1 MILIF
6 GGAYQGKLEYARE
19 HWDFGDNDVFFCD
32 ESLAIDLS
40 KKVIC
45 GLEKFVYACVLEG
58 AEAKDVLKMYDN
70 EAPLR
75 DKIWLVDDISQGVV
89 PIDPDR
95 RAWRESVGRTLLWLG
110 KESDEV
116 HRVFCGLGQ
125 RLK

>member
-6 GGAYQGKLEYARE
+6 GGAYQGKLEYAKE
-19 HWDFGDNDVFFCD
+19 HWDFGDDDVFFCD
-32 ESLAIDLS
+32 EDLAIDLS

-58 AEAKDVLKMYDN
+58 VEAKDVLKSYDG
-70 EAPLR
+70 EYPL
-75 DKIWLVDDISQGVV
+75 DEKIWIVDDISQGVV
-89 PIDPDR
+89 PIDPSR

>member
-6 GGAYQGKLEYARE
+6 GGAYQGKLEYAKE
-19 HWDFGDNDVFFCD
+19 HWNFSDEDVFFCD
-32 ESLAIDLS
+32 ESLTIDLS

-58 AEAKDVLKMYDN
+58 AEAKDVLKSCDDEN
-70 EAPLR
+70 PLR
-75 DKIWLVDDISQGVV
+75 EKIWIVDDISQGVV

>member
-6 GGAYQGKLEYARE
+6 GGAYQGKLEYAKE
-19 HWDFGDNDVFFCD
+19 HWNFSDDDVFFC
-32 ESLAIDLS
+32 EENLTIDLS

-45 GLEKFVYACVLEG
+45 GLEKFVYACVCKGVETKNVL
-58 AEAKDVLKMYDN
+58 AEYDV
-70 EAPLR
+70 PLD
-75 DKIWLVDDISQGVV
+75 DKILIADDISQGVV
-89 PIDPDR
+89 PIEPDR

-110 KESDEV
+110 KNADEV